1 MTLNTRAYTGL
12 EPGQHDVAV
21 TALEPKTAKAGGRY
35 LRWTFTDRNGDS
47 VTANTAIDLTPKNA
61 TGKWFASLT
70 GRPTV
75 VGEPRE
81 IYEVIGKAATIEVEE
96 NADGYPKVVNLMG
109 RQAANS
115 PVKPLV
121 EATQKAAEQHAI
133 QEGDP
138 VPVAEGQ
145 EDLPF

>member
-35 LRWTFTDRNGDS
+35 LRWTFTGRNGDS
-47 VTANTAIDLTPKNA
+47 VTANTAIDLTPNNS

-75 VGEPRE
+75 VGELRE
-81 IYEVIGKAATIEVEE
+81 IHEVIGRAATIEVEE
-96 NADGYPKVVNLMG
+96 TPEGYPKVVNLMG
-109 RQAANS
+109 RQTTSS

-121 EATQKAAEQHAI
+121 EATQKAAEQHAL
-133 QEGDP
+133 QENEDSG
-138 VPVAEGQ
+138 
-145 EDLPF
+145 DLPF